1 MPVCPDLSSVRHRIV
16 LQSYTTEVSGEV
28 GKKMKKTDHCCN
40 SYQAPRHDS
49 RPPSSGTRAERM
61 ATTATKSRQEQCTN
75 LRKQPKA
82 NHGSKNKTAA
92 DPETRTSNQA
102 TTGDNTTPA
111 PTPSLT
117 RVMSV
122 RDRTPF
128 PKFLFAIELFSNLPS
143 SQQLDLKGFR
153 QPR

>member
-1 MPVCPDLSSVRHRIV
+1 M
-16 LQSYTTEVSGEV
+16 EVSGEV
-28 GKKMKKTDHCCN
+28 GIKMKKTDHCCN

-102 TTGDNTTPA
+102 TTGDNTAPA
-111 PTPSLT
+111 PTTSLT
-117 RVMSV
+117 
-122 RDRTPF
+122 
-128 PKFLFAIELFSNLPS
+128 
-143 SQQLDLKGFR
+143 
-153 QPR
+153 